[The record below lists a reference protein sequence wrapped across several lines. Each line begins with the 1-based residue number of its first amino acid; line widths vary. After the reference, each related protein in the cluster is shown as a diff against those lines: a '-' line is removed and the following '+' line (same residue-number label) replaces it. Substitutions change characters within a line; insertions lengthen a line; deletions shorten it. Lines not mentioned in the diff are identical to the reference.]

1 MTEEGFGRDDYVGLL
16 CAYVK
21 SLMPLAVARRNLI
34 APPEKTSPR
43 PSHNGRISG
52 YSKMKPVIWATA
64 AQDVVPERES
74 SQGSSSSSALACSGL
89 GAVVQKGMDSVSSC
103 FFSVCS
109 SVSFFFCSSMLC
121 SSGLG
126 RPKNLFLI

>member
-1 MTEEGFGRDDYVGLL
+1 MTEEGFGRDDYMGLL

-21 SLMPLAVARRNLI
+21 ILMPLALARRNLI
-34 APPEKTSPR
+34 APPEKTSPQ
-43 PSHNGRISG
+43 PSHNGRISA
-52 YSKMKPVIWATA
+52 YSKMRPVIWATA
-64 AQDVVPERES
+64 PQDVIPERES

-103 FFSVCS
+103 FFSACS
-109 SVSFFFCSSMLC
+109 SVSFFFCSSMMC

-126 RPKNLFLI
+126 RAQNLLPI